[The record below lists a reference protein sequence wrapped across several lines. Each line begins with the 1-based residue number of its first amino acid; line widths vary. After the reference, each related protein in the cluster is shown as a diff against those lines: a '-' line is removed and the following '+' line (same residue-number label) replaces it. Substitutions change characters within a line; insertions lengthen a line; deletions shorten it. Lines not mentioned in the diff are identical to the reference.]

1 MAVKIITDSTS
12 DITPQE
18 AAKLNLRVVP
28 LTVNFGQEEFID
40 GVNLTVEDFYA
51 RLRVAKDLPKT
62 SLVSPA
68 AFVDVFNAEKK
79 EDDLVVILISS
90 ELSGTYQSALTAL
103 DLVQRKNVHL
113 IDSRQV
119 TFGLASLVY
128 TALKLRDQGKSAKEI
143 VDTINA
149 IKEKLVVHAVI
160 DDLKYLKLG
169 GRLSGAAAAVG
180 TLLRLK
186 PIISIADGKVTVVH
200 KTLGVSKAFEWI
212 THQLKAADVDQS
224 LPQFFGHSDAQ
235 ESVLKFM
242 DFVTKRTNFPTN
254 HIHAIGI
261 TVGTHAG
268 PGAVGLSYFKK

>member
-18 AAKLNLRVVP
+18 AAKLGLRIVP
-28 LTVNFGQEEFID
+28 LTVNFGEEEFID

-51 RLRVAKDLPKT
+51 RLRVAKVLPKT

-68 AFVDVFNAEKK
+68 TFVDVFNQYKK

-90 ELSGTYQSALTAL
+90 ELSGTYQSAKTAL
-103 DLVQRKNVHL
+103 DLVEKKNVHL
-113 IDSRQV
+113 VDSRQV

-128 TALKLRDQGKSAKEI
+128 TAIKLRDEGKSAKQI
-143 VDTINA
+143 VETINHL
-149 IKEKLVVHAVI
+149 KEKLVVHAVI

-169 GRLSGAAAAVG
+169 GRLSGTAAAVG

-200 KTLGVSKAFEWI
+200 KTLGTSKAYDWI
-212 THQLKAADVDQS
+212 TEQLIHADVDPS

-242 DFVTKRTNFPTN
+242 DFVTKRTTFPTT